1 MRKLSGKRITTTKQH
16 KTSIEKAMLLNAYPV
31 FYILLWIP
39 GIANHIA
46 EAAGHKVYILEVLQA
61 STQLIGFANA
71 VMFGWN
77 ERIGR
82 HLEVRLRAL
91 VRGRGTERWVI
102 D

>member
-1 MRKLSGKRITTTKQH
+1 
-16 KTSIEKAMLLNAYPV
+16 MLLNAYPV

-39 GIANHIA
+39 GIANRIA
-46 EAAGHKVYILEVLQA
+46 EATGHEVYILEVLQA

-71 VMFGWN
+71 VTFGWN

-82 HLEVRLRAL
+82 HLGARLRAL
-91 VRGRGTERWVI
+91 LRGTETERRVI